1 MSDEPFCLISIHFEE
16 QTNCVEK
23 VTKLEDFILVTSD
36 FVHEKRLLQINPQCP
51 FPNYRDSEISK
62 LINLNVINQLHDTSC
77 IILDGRVFSALI
89 YLLTVNANFRNAF
102 LLKINNPIDNFQKSV
117 NISYVKARL
126 VMPEKCEIGYKSLSL
141 ALKILWERIELDDA
155 MHWLSTLGG
164 AYSNLGE
171 HSLSFAHR
179 ACENA
184 LRQMKIALKSDD
196 PFVIYRCWLYV
207 AMSLM
212 QQGKLSSSRR
222 IIEAVYRKFSTLDK
236 MNHRTEDEKI
246 LKMCLGIWARLM
258 HVWNSRKRKLA

>member
-1 MSDEPFCLISIHFEE
+1 VISLHVDGKTNSEE
-16 QTNCVEK
+16 KLTR
-23 VTKLEDFILVTSD
+23 LEDVILVTSN
-36 FVHEKRLLQINPQCP
+36 FVHKIRLPLKDKQCP
-51 FPNYRDSEISK
+51 LPTYRDSEMSK
-62 LINLNVINQLHDTSC
+62 VINLNVNNQLHDTC
-77 IILDGRVFSALI
+77 PFVTLNGRVFSALI
-89 YLLTVNANFRNAF
+89 YLLTVNDYFRNAF
-102 LLKINNPIDNFQKSV
+102 LSKINNSIDNFQKSV
-117 NISYVKARL
+117 NISYIKARL
-126 VMPEKCEIGYKSLSL
+126 VMPEKCEIGYNSLSL
-141 ALKILWERIELDDA
+141 SLKILWERIELDDA

-184 LRQMKIALKSDD
+184 LRQMKVALKSDD